1 MAKGKMPAYNGTVT
15 NESQEQVGKAA
26 LWKNEN
32 PKGEKSPAMT
42 GTVEIN
48 GAKYRI
54 AFWETKNSTETR
66 EESAE

>member
-1 MAKGKMPAYNGTVT
+1 MAKGKMPAYSGTVT

-42 GTVEIN
+42 GTVEIS

-54 AFWETKNSTETR
+54 AFWKAKNSETE
-66 EESAE
+66 EGAE